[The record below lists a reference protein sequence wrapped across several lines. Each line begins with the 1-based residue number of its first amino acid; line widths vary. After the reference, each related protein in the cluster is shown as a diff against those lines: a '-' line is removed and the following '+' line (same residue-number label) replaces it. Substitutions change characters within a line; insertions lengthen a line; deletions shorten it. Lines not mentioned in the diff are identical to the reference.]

1 MVNDSE
7 RTAAEPVV
15 QSSLCWTTELLK
27 THMLTACQKTKSTLP
42 TARTRPSYAGH
53 RKNDL
58 HTAAKTFLWM
68 LCALIC
74 LISALIFRISALICL
89 IKEGQKFKGG
99 TQWFYTAGRQ
109 NVRGK
114 MNERSNSS
122 WTEPQDRMFGRVY
135 MTTLD
140 ILFCFHLL

>member
-15 QSSLCWTTELLK
+15 QSSLCWATELLK
-27 THMLTACQKTKSTLP
+27 THMLTACQKTKNTLP

-68 LCALIC
+68 PVCFDLSDQCFDLSDQC
-74 LISALIFRISALICL
+74 FNLSDQRRS
-89 IKEGQKFKGG
+89 EGQ
-99 TQWFYTAGRQ
+99 GR
-109 NVRGK
+109 NAVALHSRKKECEGK
-114 MNERSNSS
+114 NE
-122 WTEPQDRMFGRVY
+122 
-135 MTTLD
+135 
-140 ILFCFHLL
+140 